1 MSRMPRLVPSAFMAA
16 TTVLSAGAPQPLPES
31 PFARAAMARQ
41 ALEAKDFPRAGQLF
55 QAAFAAGWKRP
66 EDAYDGACCLALA
79 ADKDGA
85 FALLGTAAD
94 LGFHSAATLRG
105 DADLASLRSDARWS
119 PLEARVVAN
128 EAAFRSIHSDPGR
141 TAFSTSDI
149 ARFWSVY
156 DRLGP
161 SPDPADL
168 LQRDYLDKGTPG
180 LQDFTV
186 LRIGSGKKLLKAIQ
200 GHKAYFDAIRPNTLG
215 LERLEP
221 QVRAAFRNLKAIY
234 PEATFPDVY
243 LTVGAM
249 NSGGT
254 TSSHGLL
261 LGVELFGCGPG
272 VPTGELDPWLVSVVK
287 GPEEL
292 PKIIAHELI
301 HFQQPGDGNRT
312 LLAECLREGSADFLG
327 ELISGGL
334 FNTGIRTYG
343 MAHEAELWKAFKA
356 EMDGEDHSHWMY
368 QGKVVD
374 GRPAD
379 LGYFVGYR
387 ITQAYYAKAKDKRQ
401 AVKDIIE
408 LKDPKALLA
417 ASGYDPAP

>member
-1 MSRMPRLVPSAFMAA
+1 MRRMPRQIPSVFMAA
-16 TTVLSAGAPQPLPES
+16 AAVLPAGAPQALPES
-31 PFARAAMARQ
+31 PLARAAMARQ
-41 ALEAKDFPRAGQLF
+41 ALQAKEVARAGQLF
-55 QAAFAAGWKRP
+55 QAAFAAGWKRAD
-66 EDAYDGACCLALA
+66 DAYDGACCLALSGN
-79 ADKDGA
+79 KKGA

-94 LGFHSAATLRG
+94 LGFHSAETLRG
-105 DADLASLRSDARWS
+105 DTDLASLRGDARWA
-119 PLEARVVAN
+119 PLEARIASN
-128 EAAFRSIHSDPGR
+128 DASFRSIHSDPSR

-156 DRLGP
+156 DRLGA
-161 SPDPADL
+161 SADPAGL

-186 LRIGSGKKLLKAIQ
+186 LRIGSGQNLLRAIQ
-200 GHKAYFDAIRPNTLG
+200 GHKAYFDAIRPNTQG

-254 TSSHGLL
+254 ASSQGLL

-272 VPTGELDPWLVSVVK
+272 VPTGELDPWLASVVK
-287 GPEEL
+287 GPDEL

-301 HFQQPGDGNRT
+301 HFQQPGDGNRS
-312 LLAECLREGSADFLG
+312 LLAGSLREGVADFLG

-334 FNTGIRTYG
+334 FDTSIRTYG

-356 EMDGEDHSHWMY
+356 DMDGDDRSRWMY

-387 ITQAYYAKAKDKRQ
+387 IAQAYYAKAKDKRQ
-401 AVKDIIE
+401 AVKDIIAM
-408 LKDPKALLA
+408 KDPKALLA

>member
-1 MSRMPRLVPSAFMAA
+1 MPRAIPSALMAA
-16 TTVLSAGAPQPLPES
+16 AVFLQASAPQALPAS
-31 PFARAAMARQ
+31 PFERARMARQ
-41 ALEAKDFPRAGQLF
+41 ALQAREFLQAGQLF
-55 QAAFAAGWKRP
+55 QAAFAAGWKRAD
-66 EDAYDGACCLALA
+66 DAYDGACCLALA
-79 ADKDGA
+79 GDRNGA
-85 FALLGTAAD
+85 FALLGTATD

-105 DADLASLRSDARWS
+105 DDDLSSLRSDPRWI
-119 PLEARVVAN
+119 PLETRI
-128 EAAFRSIHSDPGR
+128 AAKDASFRKVHSDPDG
-141 TAFSTSDI
+141 TAFSTADI

-156 DRLGP
+156 DRLPG

-186 LRIGSGKKLLKAIQ
+186 LRIGSGRLLLKVIQ
-200 GHKAYFDAIRPNTLG
+200 AHKAYFDAIRPNTLG

-221 QVRAAFRNLKAIY
+221 TVRSAFRNLKALY
-234 PEATFPDVY
+234 PDATFPDVY

-254 TSSHGLL
+254 ASSQGLL
-261 LGVELFGCGPG
+261 LGVELFGRGPG
-272 VPTGELDPWLVSVVK
+272 VPIGELDPWLASVVK
-287 GPEEL
+287 GPDDL

-301 HFQQPGDGNRT
+301 HFQQPGDGNHT

-334 FNTGIRTYG
+334 SNTNIRDYG
-343 MAHEAELWKAFKA
+343 LAHEAELWKAFRA
-356 EMDGEDHSHWMY
+356 DMDGQDTSRWMY
-368 QGKVVD
+368 QGKIVD

-387 ITQAYYAKAKDKRQ
+387 IAQAYYAKAKDKRQ

-408 LKDPKALLA
+408 MKDPKALLK